1 MAAQESMAKLKEA
14 LRAKTRR
21 TDGRSMK
28 AICHDLKGLLHGW
41 FEYFKHSKS
50 NVFATIDGYT
60 RGRLRSI
67 LRKRRG
73 GRSTL
78 RSSEPLLCRNLN

>member
-1 MAAQESMAKLKEA
+1 
-14 LRAKTRR
+14 
-21 TDGRSMK
+21 MK

-60 RGRLRSI
+60 RGRLPSI

-73 GRSTL
+73 GQGRGRGRDHQRWSNDFFHAQGL
-78 RSSEPLLCRNLN
+78 ISLSQCPRAIRQSP